1 MILSKHFSNMKFR
14 EVTQISLSHN
24 IYDISQNNTNSNNRQ
39 K

>member
-14 EVTQISLSHN
+14 EVKQISLSHN
-24 IYDISQNNTNSNNRQ
+24 IYDISQNNTNSDNRQ